1 MQKIDKKQVLEL
13 AVEAGLI
20 FNQEMLPNANQLAY
34 KWHKQRLY
42 AFAELLLKAN
52 GSALTENA
60 STEVE
65 KAPTIVENGSA
76 LAENAMEVVVD
87 KT

>member
-52 GSALTENA
+52 GSALAENA
-60 STEVE
+60 STLV
-65 KAPTIVENGSA
+65 
-76 LAENAMEVVVD
+76 ENAMEVVVD

>member
-42 AFAELLLKAN
+42 AFAELLLKTN
-52 GSALTENA
+52 GSTL
-60 STEVE
+60 VE
-65 KAPTIVENGSA
+65 KVS
-76 LAENAMEVVVD
+76 EVLVN
-87 KT
+87 KP